1 MLLSLKID
9 EGFITNQNW
18 QDLKKDWINVFL
30 LVFWMKQ
37 ISQHQGRIG
46 LPTKED
52 MRLKKSF

>member
-1 MLLSLKID
+1 MKALLQTKTDRIK
-9 EGFITNQNW
+9 
-18 QDLKKDWINVFL
+18 KKDWINVFL